1 MSAGISEPFIRR
13 PIGTSLLT
21 VALMLLGAIAYR
33 LLPVSALP
41 KIDYPTFAVS
51 ALLPGGDPE
60 TMAASVAAPLER
72 RLGQIAGVSEMTSV
86 SGVGTASVTVQF
98 SLDRNADLAARDIQA
113 AITASRSELPTNLP
127 NPPTWRRT
135 NPADAPILIMAMTS
149 DTLTPEKVYQ
159 AASTIL
165 VQRMS
170 QIDGVSSVIIAGA
183 QKSAVRVQVD
193 PTALANM
200 GLGMED
206 VRATLVA
213 ADAHGPKGNFDG
225 ETISYLIEANDQ
237 VYEATGYRPLVL
249 KQSNGNIVRISDVAK
264 VVDGPVDVRQMA
276 WLGLDRCVLVIVYKQ
291 PNANVIETV
300 DNVKA
305 LMPRLEKWMP
315 PGVTTVIASDRTTT
329 IRASVKDVQ
338 FTLMITIVLVVAIV
352 FIFLGRLWSTF
363 AAALTVPLSLAGT
376 CAGMY
381 LCGYNID
388 NLSLMALTVAVGFV
402 VDDAIVMIENV
413 TRRHELGDNPM
424 QAALAGAKQIGFT
437 VISISISLV
446 AVFIPL
452 FFMGGLVGRLFREF
466 AVTLSMSIGVS
477 ALVSLTV
484 TPMVCAYLAGDSSG
498 HADKDAQRNWVERM
512 SDFVFKNVLKV
523 YAYLLDILLAH
534 QAFTLIVT
542 LATIVL
548 TVYLYIV
555 VPKGFFPLQDTGRLQ
570 VTTESPSDTSF
581 QTMQGRQRAI
591 IAVMIKNP
599 NVLAVVSSIGASG
612 YSAIANQGR
621 FFIELKQPEDRPDKQ
636 TMEEIVTQMRKDTAG
651 IKGINFFPRPVQ
663 DIQVGGRASKNQ
675 YQYALSGI
683 DVKELSDFAPL
694 LLEKLKALPQL
705 QGVTTDQTLGG
716 LEARLVIDRAA
727 AARYNIAPS
736 DIDSALYNA
745 FGQRQ
750 VAIMYTDLDQF
761 RVVLEVDPDL
771 LNDPSSLE
779 KVYVQSPTGL
789 QVPLKNLAK
798 FERSTMSLSVTH
810 QGQFP
815 AVTISYAVTPGV
827 ALGDS
832 SIAIE
837 KAFHDLNPPEG
848 VHAAFQG
855 NAQAFQDSLASQTTL
870 ILTSLVAI
878 YIILG
883 VLYESLIHPLT
894 ILSTIPSAGIGAL
907 LALMLFRFPLDVMGL
922 IGIILLIGIV
932 KKNAIM
938 MIDFALEAERE
949 HQKSAVDAI
958 REACLL
964 RFRPIIMTTMAA
976 LLGSLPLALGHGVGS
991 ELRRPLGVAIIG
1003 GLLVSQALT
1012 LFTTP
1017 VVYIFLDSL
1026 RSKKKDAQVKSG
1038 HVEIGASALG
1048 HGE

>member
-72 RLGQIAGVSEMTSV
+72 RLGQIAGVTELTSV
-86 SGVGTASVTVQF
+86 SGVGTAAVSVQF

-149 DTLTPEKVYQ
+149 DTMTPEKVYQ

-170 QIDGVSSVIIAGA
+170 QVDGVSSVIIAGA
-183 QKSAVRVQVD
+183 QKPAVRVQVD

-206 VRATLVA
+206 VRATLLA

-225 ETISYLIEANDQ
+225 ETQSYMIEANDQ
-237 VYEATGYRPLVL
+237 VYEAKGYAPLVL
-249 KQSNGNIVRISDVAK
+249 KQKNGNIVRISDVAK
-264 VVDGPVDVRQMA
+264 VIDGPVDARQMA
-276 WLGLDRCVLVIVYKQ
+276 WFGLDRAVLVIVYKQ

-300 DNVKA
+300 DGVKA
-305 LMPRLEKWMP
+305 LMPQLEKWMP
-315 PGVTTVIASDRTTT
+315 PGIKTTITSDRTTT
-329 IRASVKDVQ
+329 IRSSVADVQ
-338 FTLMITIVLVVAIV
+338 HTMMITIVLVVAIV
-352 FIFLGRLWSTF
+352 FLFLGRLWSTF

-376 CAGMY
+376 SAGMY

-402 VDDAIVMIENV
+402 VDDAIVMIENI
-413 TRRHELGDNPM
+413 TRRHELGDKPM
-424 QAALAGAKQIGFT
+424 QAALAGARQIGFT
-437 VISISISLV
+437 VLSISISLI
-446 AVFIPL
+446 AVFTPL
-452 FFMGGLVGRLFREF
+452 IFMSGLVGRLFREF
-466 AVTLSMSIGVS
+466 AVTLSIAVAVS

-484 TPMVCAYLAGDSSG
+484 TPMICAYLASDTSQHGRER
-498 HADKDAQRNWVERM
+498 KNVIERM
-512 SDFVFKNVLKV
+512 SDYVFSRVLKV
-523 YAYLLDILLAH
+523 YAYLLDIVLGH
-534 QAFTLIVT
+534 KVITFIFTFALLIVT
-542 LATIVL
+542 ILVA
-548 TVYLYIV
+548 YYI
-555 VPKGFFPLQDTGRLQ
+555 PKGFFPQQDTARLQ
-570 VTTESPSDTSF
+570 VTTESPTDTSF
-581 QTMQGRQRAI
+581 QTMAQRQKAI
-591 IAVMIKNP
+591 IDIMVKNP
-599 NVLAVVSSIGASG
+599 NVLTVVSSVGASG

-621 FFIELKQPEDRPDKQ
+621 FFIELKPPDERPTKQ
-636 TMEEIVTQMRKDTAG
+636 TMDEIVAQMRKDAAAV
-651 IKGINFFPRPVQ
+651 KGITFFPRPVQ
-663 DIQVGGRASKNQ
+663 DIQVGARASKNQ
-675 YQYALSGI
+675 YQYALSDI
-683 DVKELSDFAPL
+683 DFKELNDFAPI
-694 LLEKLKALPQL
+694 LLEKLKALPEL

-716 LEARLVIDRAA
+716 LEARLVIDRDA
-727 AARYNIAPS
+727 AARYGIAPA

-761 RVVLEVDPDL
+761 RVVLEVDPAL

-779 KVYVQSPTGL
+779 KVYVKSPAGI

-798 FERSTMSLSVTH
+798 LVRSTLSLSVTH

-827 ALGDS
+827 ALGDA

-837 KAFHDLNPPEG
+837 KAFHELNPPEG
-848 VHAAFQG
+848 VHASFQG
-855 NAQAFQDSLASQTTL
+855 NAQAFQDSLGSMVFLFIAALLS
-870 ILTSLVAI
+870 I
-878 YIILG
+878 YLILG
-883 VLYESLIHPLT
+883 VLYESLIHPIT
-894 ILSTIPSAGIGAL
+894 ILLSLPSACLGAL
-907 LALMLFRFPLDVMGL
+907 LALLFLNFPLDVMGY
-922 IGIILLIGIV
+922 IGLILLVGIV

-949 HQKSAVDAI
+949 RKKSAVDAV
-958 REACLL
+958 REACLM

-976 LLGSLPLALGHGVGS
+976 MLGALPLALGHGVGS

-1026 RSKKKDAQVKSG
+1026 RSKRHDAEIHSG
-1038 HVEIGASALG
+1038 WSTHDQPAIA

>member
-86 SGVGTASVTVQF
+86 SGVGTASVTIQF

-113 AITASRSELPTNLP
+113 AITAARSELPTNLP

-149 DTLTPEKVYQ
+149 DTMTPEKVYQ

-170 QIDGVSSVIIAGA
+170 QVDGVSSVIIAGA
-183 QKSAVRVQVD
+183 QKPAVRVQVD

-206 VRATLVA
+206 VRATLLA

-225 ETISYLIEANDQ
+225 QTESYMIEANDQ
-237 VYEATGYRPLVL
+237 VYEAKGYRPLVL
-249 KQSNGNIVRISDVAK
+249 KQKNGNIVRISDVAK
-264 VVDGPVDVRQMA
+264 VIDGPVDARQMA
-276 WLGLDRCVLVIVYKQ
+276 WFGLDRGVLVIVYKQ

-300 DNVKA
+300 DGVKA
-305 LMPRLEKWMP
+305 LMPQLEKWMP
-315 PGVTTVIASDRTTT
+315 PGIKTTITSDRTTT
-329 IRASVKDVQ
+329 IRASVADVQ
-338 FTLMITIVLVVAIV
+338 HTLMITIVLVVAIV

-381 LCGYNID
+381 LCGYNVD

-402 VDDAIVMIENV
+402 VDDAIVMIENI
-413 TRRHELGDNPM
+413 TRRHELGDKPM

-437 VISISISLV
+437 VVSISISLV

-466 AVTLSMSIGVS
+466 AVTLSISIAVS

-484 TPMVCAYLAGDSSG
+484 TPMVCAYLASDSTAHG
-498 HADKDAQRNWVERM
+498 GKEPQRNLMERM
-512 SDFVFKNVLKV
+512 SDFVFKYVLKV
-523 YAYLLDILLAH
+523 YAYLLDVVLRH
-534 QAFTLIVT
+534 QTITIIVT
-542 LATIVL
+542 VATIVL
-548 TVYLYIV
+548 TVILYIK
-555 VPKGFFPLQDTGRLQ
+555 VPKGFFPQQDTARLQ
-570 VTTESPSDTSF
+570 VTTESPTDTSF
-581 QTMQGRQRAI
+581 QTMAERQKAI
-591 IAVMIKNP
+591 IDIMVKNP
-599 NVLAVVSSIGASG
+599 NVLTVVSSVGASG

-621 FFIELKQPEDRPDKQ
+621 FFIELKPPDERPTKQ
-636 TMEEIVTQMRKDTAG
+636 TMDEIVTQMRKDTAKV
-651 IKGINFFPRPVQ
+651 KGINFYPRPVQ
-663 DIQVGGRASKNQ
+663 DIQVGARASKNQ
-675 YQYALSGI
+675 YQYALSDI
-683 DVKELSDFAPL
+683 DFKELNDFAPI
-694 LLEKLKALPQL
+694 LLEKLKTLPQL

-716 LEARLVIDRAA
+716 LEARLVIDRDA
-727 AARYNIAPS
+727 AARYGIAPA

-779 KVYVQSPTGL
+779 KVYVKTPTGL
-789 QVPLKNLAK
+789 QVSLKNLAK
-798 FERSTMSLSVTH
+798 FERSTLSLSVTH

-815 AVTISYAVTPGV
+815 AVTISYALTPGV

-832 SIAIE
+832 SEAIE
-837 KAFHDLNPPEG
+837 KAFHDLSPPEG
-848 VHAAFQG
+848 VHASFQG

-907 LALMLFRFPLDVMGL
+907 LALMLFQFPLDVMGM

-1026 RSKKKDAQVKSG
+1026 RSKKKDAQLKSG
-1038 HVEIGASALG
+1038 HVEIAEPALG